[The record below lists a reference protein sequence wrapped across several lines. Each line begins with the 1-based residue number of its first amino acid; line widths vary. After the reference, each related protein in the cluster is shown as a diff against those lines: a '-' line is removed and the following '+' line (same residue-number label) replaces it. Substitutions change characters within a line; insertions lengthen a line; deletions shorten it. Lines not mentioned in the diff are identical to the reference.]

1 LRTSVAV
8 KKSPKTKKYAGF
20 ADVAGS
26 TTARA
31 FVMPVSAVA
40 VLWSS
45 SLVTQQKGLEG
56 FALFSIFVAL
66 PYMVPVSDFG
76 ISVSVTETLSKYGLQ
91 SPEFRSVWLR
101 TILIL
106 STIAAITV
114 AIATILALTGSWSFI
129 LGLPA
134 SSDTELTGVAM
145 MVIMAMGIPLGAGQR
160 VLLGLGRQT
169 TATLLTSS
177 SGAASLLLVW
187 VTLQIP
193 DAGYAALAV
202 SYGVGPLLMQVVI
215 FCLAVRITRSEP
227 SGVTGSVER
236 VRVSILRVAVP
247 MAVLTI
253 ALPLTYQTDRVLLSH
268 LATLSEVANYSFVS
282 MYYVPLLSIIT
293 IGSQALWPM
302 FMKTME
308 NPRRLSRQFR
318 RGDTM
323 FGALGLFMMTGII
336 IVGPTLT
343 RFISDGAGNPP
354 IHLYIAFG
362 IMLVMFG
369 LNASSGMLLMD
380 YGGRKIQA
388 IGAVSMLAVKV
399 PLSLFLIPLL
409 GATGAVVATLIPM
422 TICMI
427 IPTRVGA
434 LIRLRKGT
442 PNT

>member
-1 LRTSVAV
+1 MRTSVAV
-8 KKSPKTKKYAGF
+8 EKSTKTKKYAGF
-20 ADVAGS
+20 SDVAGS

-31 FVMPVSAVA
+31 FVMPISALA

-76 ISVSVTETLSKYGLQ
+76 ISVAVTETLSKYGLQ
-91 SPEFRSVWLR
+91 SPEFRSVWVR

-106 STIAAITV
+106 SAISVITV
-114 AIATILALTGSWSFI
+114 AAATILALTGSWSVI

-134 SSDTELTGVAM
+134 SRDTELTGLAM
-145 MVIMAMGIPLGAGQR
+145 MVIMAIGIPLGAGQR

-169 TATLLTSS
+169 TATVLTSS
-177 SGAASLLLVW
+177 AGAVSLLLVW
-187 VTLQIP
+187 TALKIP
-193 DAGYAALAV
+193 DSGYAALAV
-202 SYGVGPLLMQVVI
+202 AYGFGPLLMQVAI
-215 FCLAVRITRSEP
+215 FCLAVR
-227 SGVTGSVER
+227 SVRRER
-236 VRVSILRVAVP
+236 ADDTDSVDRFRVSILRVALP

-268 LATLSEVANYSFVS
+268 SASLVEVANYSFVS

-293 IGSQALWPM
+293 IGSQALWPL

-308 NPRRLSRQFR
+308 NPRRLRRQFR
-318 RGDTM
+318 RADTM
-323 FGALGLFMMTGII
+323 FGALGLSMMAGII
-336 IVGPTLT
+336 IVGPTVT
-343 RFISDGAGNPP
+343 RFVSDGAGNPP
-354 IHLYIAFG
+354 IQLYVAFG

-380 YGGRKIQA
+380 YRGRKIQA
-388 IGAVSMLAVKV
+388 IGAVSMLAIKV
-399 PLSLFLIPLL
+399 PLSFFLIPVL

-427 IPTRVGA
+427 VPTRVGA
-434 LIRLRKGT
+434 LMRVRKGKL
-442 PNT
+442 